1 MTKTSVSA
9 IVSRRVDGLK
19 LHAGPRRASEVL
31 DKLAPG
37 DRVEIKKMVGNWAW
51 VKVSKSS
58 QTGYLYEPY
67 LDPAPVVV
75 LPPPPPDPLTKLARL
90 SARMRR
96 ERLIL
101 LGAAAVSIVVLV
113 LTLLLSRG
121 W

>member
-1 MTKTSVSA
+1 MTKSSVSA
-9 IVSRRVDGLK
+9 IVSRRVDGLV
-19 LHAGPRRASEVL
+19 LRAGPRRSADTL

-51 VKVSKSS
+51 VKVLKSG
-58 QTGYLYEPY
+58 QAGYLYEPY

-75 LPPPPPDPLTKLARL
+75 LPPPPPDPLPKLARL

-101 LGAAAVSIVVLV
+101 LGAAVASIFVLV
-113 LTLLLSRG
+113 ITLLLSRG